1 MQSVST
7 VCPSIQVLAAASVG
21 LVYVVVSSYQ
31 YLRDTADEMDHPENL
46 MLAPARMSIRGSGTG
61 QWHGAVARGSIHGT
75 TLVSV
80 LWLQPLD
87 TYGRSP
93 LIHTIAAP

>member
-61 QWHGAVARGSIHGT
+61 QWHGAAYTAPRWSRYSGC
-75 TLVSV
+75 
-80 LWLQPLD
+80 
-87 TYGRSP
+87 SP
-93 LIHTIAAP
+93 LTHTVAAP